1 MGDIIQTGSI
11 SSGLGI
17 LHITQTWQAEKEG
30 QHAFMPSKEGSKISP
45 FSSIV
50 LAFFKMY
57 DGEMKG
63 KNAKLQAHELL
74 KFEQSQLFILQN
86 NSTTEQRLPLHQAQ
100 ESHFG

>member
-1 MGDIIQTGSI
+1 
-11 SSGLGI
+11 
-17 LHITQTWQAEKEG
+17 
-30 QHAFMPSKEGSKISP
+30 MPSKEGSKISP

-74 KFEQSQLFILQN
+74 KFEQSQLFIIQN
-86 NSTTEQRLPLHQAQ
+86 NSKTEQRLPLHQAQ
-100 ESHFG
+100 ESHFGWNFDATLFHTGMKQVGSCIGEEENN